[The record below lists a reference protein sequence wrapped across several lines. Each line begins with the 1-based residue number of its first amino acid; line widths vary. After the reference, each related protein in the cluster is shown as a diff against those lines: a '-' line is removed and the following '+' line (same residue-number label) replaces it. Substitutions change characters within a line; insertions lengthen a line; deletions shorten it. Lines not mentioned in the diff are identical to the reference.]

1 VFSFEERVIKAVLK
15 RAHVRILLSNHK
27 IVGLIVRFLY
37 GGKAIYSEVLS
48 ALNYS
53 DNNNINNNN
62 NNTLPLLHK
71 NLSVSRNSTGLTDQA
86 LSIPVLPNVLIIRHV
101 LTF

>member
-1 VFSFEERVIKAVLK
+1 MFSFEERVIKAVLK

-53 DNNNINNNN
+53 DNNNNN

-86 LSIPVLPNVLIIRHV
+86 LPIPVLPNVLIIRHV